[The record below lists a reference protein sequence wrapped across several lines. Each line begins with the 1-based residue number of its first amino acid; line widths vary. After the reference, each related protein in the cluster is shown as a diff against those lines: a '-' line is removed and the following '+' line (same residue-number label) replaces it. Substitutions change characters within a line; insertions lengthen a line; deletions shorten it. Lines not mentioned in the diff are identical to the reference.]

1 MEESSDS
8 DCRSEAIPQIIYRCK
23 KCRRIVASQEQIVSH
38 EPGAKK
44 GFRWTGKKG
53 EPLHMNEDP
62 EECSSIY
69 VEPMK
74 WMESGLSKSR
84 HYTFPK

>member
-1 MEESSDS
+1 MEESSGS
-8 DCRSEAIPQIIYRCK
+8 DCRSESIPQIIYRCK

-38 EPGAKK
+38 EPGAIK

-53 EPLHMNEDP
+53 EPLHMNEEP
-62 EECSSIY
+62 AECSSIY

-74 WMESGLSKSR
+74 WMEAGLLRS
-84 HYTFPK
+84 